1 MNAKY
6 WPLPLPWILV
16 LCTPLLLAQQQQPVT
31 ILGIDVEGNVYT
43 NAQTILAISQLQPG
57 QHISPNSDELRQAI
71 ANLWRRRQFEDIDIL
86 VTRQTPAGVF
96 LTIRVKEAPRLDSLL
111 IEGNE
116 EFSDEELRTA
126 IGKTRGD
133 IIRAYDLYLIKKAIV
148 AKYEEEGMPFTRVEV
163 TRSAPDDSLFVV
175 VTVRITEGVAFA
187 VRSITI
193 EGNQAFPD
201 EELIDQ
207 FEETH
212 TKQWWQFWRSD
223 EFVEE
228 DYEKDKALLLDFY
241 HRNGFIDAQILRDT
255 VAFDPENEAVD
266 ITLWVD
272 EGNQYYLR
280 RIEFEGNWVFND
292 SLLLQRLNMHSG
304 EVFDQQ
310 KFEKNLQGDPEF
322 SVASLYLDN
331 GYLSVQ
337 IVPDIVK
344 VGKDSVDVTIK
355 IREGE
360 PFRIRR
366 VDIVG
371 NTKTYDKVIRRELF
385 TRPGDVF
392 NRSKLI
398 QSIRAL
404 HRLNYFNPETLRP
417 EIHPV
422 DKTSVDITYVVE
434 ERSSDTFNAAI
445 GLAPGIGITGSIGIS
460 LNNFSLK
467 EPLKGGAGQIFH
479 FTWEFGGT
487 NNLRTFVLGFTEPW
501 LFDEPTTI
509 GFNLFDTR
517 QRYGFDFRQTGLSIN
532 IGRRFRKPDPF
543 FRGDWIVRFRRN
555 DVKGEFSGFR
565 SGVTTEVSIR
575 QTISRISYDNP
586 FFPTVGSRFA
596 FTTQYAMG
604 ALGLGNTDY
613 LKNELRLD
621 MYTPIVQIKGQNRL
635 VLYLGAELGYVTGL
649 RTDTTI
655 PPIEYYFMG
664 GSGLAGFSIT
674 PLRGYEDRSIGPRDE
689 VGRIIGGEVLSKY
702 VAELRFA
709 ITLDPMPIYLLAFAE
724 AGNVWR
730 SLKETDPFELKRS
743 AGVGIRLLI
752 NPIGLLGFDWGYGF
766 DPPVGTV
773 GPRSGWQFHF
783 QFGR

>member
-1 MNAKY
+1 MNLK
-6 WPLPLPWILV
+6 W
-16 LCTPLLLAQQQQPVT
+16 LLLFLWLCCAGLPVAAQQPQPVT

-43 NAQTILAISQLQPG
+43 NPQTILAISQLQPG
-57 QHISPNSDELRQAI
+57 QQISPNSDELRRAI
-71 ANLWRRRQFEDIDIL
+71 ANLWQRRQFEDIDIV

-96 LTIRVKEAPRLDSLL
+96 LTIRVKEAPRLDSIH

-116 EFSDEELRTA
+116 EFSKEDLLTA

-133 IIRAYDLYLIKKAIV
+133 IIRSYDLYRIRKAIL
-148 AKYEEEGMPFTRVEV
+148 AKYKEEGMPFTRVQVE
-163 TRSAPDDSLFVV
+163 RSEPDDSLFVV
-175 VTVRITEGVAFA
+175 VSVKITEGIEFS

-193 EGNQAFPD
+193 EGNRAFSD

-212 TKQWWQFWRSD
+212 SKEWWQFWRSD
-223 EFVEE
+223 EFVQEE
-228 DYEKDKALLLDFY
+228 YEKDKELLLKFY
-241 HRNGFIDAQILRDT
+241 QRHGFIDAQILRDT
-255 VAFDPENEAVD
+255 VVFDPDNEAVD
-266 ITLWVD
+266 ITIWVD
-272 EGNQYYLR
+272 EGHQYYIRHIAFDGNLVWGDSTLLR
-280 RIEFEGNWVFND
+280 RLD
-292 SLLLQRLNMHSG
+292 MHPG
-304 EVFDQQ
+304 EVFDQE
-310 KFEKNLQGDPEF
+310 KFEKNLQADPEY

-331 GYLSVQ
+331 GYLGVQ
-337 IVPDIVK
+337 LLPDVVK
-344 VGKDSVDVTIK
+344 VGRDSVDITVK
-355 IREGE
+355 IREGK

-366 VDIVG
+366 IDIVG

-404 HRLNYFNPETLRP
+404 HRLNYFNPESLRP

-467 EPLKGGAGQIFH
+467 EPLKGGAGQIFN

-487 NNLRTFVLGFTEPW
+487 NSLRTFVLGFTEPW
-501 LFDEPTTI
+501 LFDEPTTV

-517 QRYGFDFRQTGLSIN
+517 QRYGFDFRQTGVSIN
-532 IGRRFRKPDPF
+532 VGRRFRTPDPF
-543 FRGDWIVRFRRN
+543 FRGDWMVRFRRN
-555 DVKGEFSGFR
+555 ESRGEFAGFR
-565 SGVTTEVSIR
+565 SGVTTEFTVR
-575 QTISRISYDNP
+575 QTLSRISYDNP
-586 FFPTVGSRFA
+586 FFPTIGSRFA

-621 MYTPIVQIKGQNRL
+621 MYTPVLRIKGQSRL
-635 VLYLGAELGYVTGL
+635 VLYLGAQLGYITGL

-664 GSGLAGFSIT
+664 GSGLTGFSIT
-674 PLRGYEDRSIGPRDE
+674 PLRGYDDRSIGPRDD
-689 VGRIIGGEVLSKY
+689 VGRILGGQVLSKY

-709 ITLDPMPIYLLAFAE
+709 VTLNPMPIYLLAFAE

-730 SLKETDPFELKRS
+730 SLKETDPFDLKRA

-752 NPIGLLGFDWGYGF
+752 NPIGLMGFDWGYGF
-766 DPPVGTV
+766 DPPSGTV
-773 GPRSGWQFHF
+773 GARSGWKFHF